1 MTFLNKIYVLFL
13 GSAILLFAIEAN
25 SQPFVEL
32 QPVEITFNKTSSI
45 VFPASITS
53 VDRGSRDVLVQK
65 AKGVNNVLQLKAGR
79 INFNE
84 TNLTVIT
91 ADGKLHH
98 FLVQYADHP
107 KVFTVSLHATS
118 PSNTIDTPLLFQT
131 EVTTAAMNVIA
142 ENILMLPKRL
152 PIKRTAHYGMRV
164 FLKGIY
170 IQDNVMYYHL
180 TIANNS
186 NIPFHT
192 EMLSLYTRDKQK
204 VKRTATQ
211 EVAEV
216 PLYVYGNTGE
226 VKGKAS
232 QDVVIALSEFTI
244 PEAKLLVIELME
256 KKGGRHLALNVRN
269 RTIVKARPAPTE

>member
-1 MTFLNKIYVLFL
+1 MTFLNKIYVLIF
-13 GSAILLFAIEAN
+13 GSAIQLFAMEAN
-25 SQPFVEL
+25 SQPSGEL

-98 FLVQYADHP
+98 FLVRYAEHP
-107 KVFTVSLHATS
+107 KVFTVSIHETS
-118 PSNTIDTPLLFQT
+118 PSNDSDAPLLF
-131 EVTTAAMNVIA
+131 EAKVTSAAMKIIA
-142 ENILMLPKRL
+142 ENILMLPKRH
-152 PIKRTAHYGMRV
+152 PIKRTAHYGMKL

-170 IQDNVMYYHL
+170 IRDNVMYYHL
-180 TIANNS
+180 TIVNHS

-192 EMLSLYTRDKQK
+192 EMLSLYTKDKQK

-211 EVAEV
+211 EVYEA
-216 PLYVYGNTGE
+216 PLYIYGNSDE
-226 VKGKAS
+226 VKGKTS
-232 QDVVIALSEFTI
+232 LDVVIALSKFTI

-256 KKGGRHLALNVRN
+256 MKGGRHVALRVRN